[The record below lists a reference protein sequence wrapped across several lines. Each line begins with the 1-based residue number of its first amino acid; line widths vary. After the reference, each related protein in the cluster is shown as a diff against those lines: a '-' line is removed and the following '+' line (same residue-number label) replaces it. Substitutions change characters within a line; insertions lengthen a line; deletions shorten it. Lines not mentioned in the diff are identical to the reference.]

1 MAHAAHRHTPDDTS
15 GASGAPGSTA
25 LSAGADPVPGTG
37 QAGPSLSLPPTAAL
51 TAGRGGQPRLL
62 VDAPAGYGEVYLHG
76 ATVTSW
82 RPRGSKEVI
91 FTSRQAVFDGRTA
104 IRGGVPLCLPVF
116 SDGIHGDA
124 RPRHGWA
131 RTSPWRLLS
140 VSPTREAGVRALFL
154 LSRDHLTALYE
165 VEVGHELV
173 LSLSLRN
180 DAASPRTVEAALH
193 TYLAVHDVT
202 GTEVSGLDG
211 APFTDNLSG
220 SVLSGLPENPPPGAG
235 GRHLLQRGPV
245 TVSGPVD
252 RIYRSESDLRVSDP
266 GHHRVITV
274 RKRNAAS
281 TIVWNPWSTGSAA
294 MPDMADDEFAS
305 MLCVEAGA
313 VRQDAPTIMPG
324 ESWSMRAV
332 VGTEPA

>member
-1 MAHAAHRHTPDDTS
+1 MAYHAGSGPRHEPLGETRGAHP
-15 GASGAPGSTA
+15 
-25 LSAGADPVPGTG
+25 
-37 QAGPSLSLPPTAAL
+37 SLPPTAAL
-51 TAGRGGQPRLL
+51 APGRGGQPRLL
-62 VDAPAGYGEVYLHG
+62 VDAPAGYGEIYLHG

-82 RPRGSKEVI
+82 RPRGGREVI

-116 SDGIHGDA
+116 SDGIHGGA
-124 RPRHGWA
+124 SPRHGWA
-131 RTSPWRLLS
+131 RTSLWRLLS
-140 VSPTREAGVRALFL
+140 VSATRQGGARALLL

-165 VEVGHELV
+165 VEVGHELG

-180 DAASPRTVEAALH
+180 DAAFPRTVEAALH

-202 GTEVSGLDG
+202 GTQVSGLDG
-211 APFTDNLSG
+211 ALFSDNLTGTVSG
-220 SVLSGLPENPPPGAG
+220 TVLSGLPEGPSPGAG
-235 GRHLLQRGPV
+235 GRYRAQRGPV

-266 GHHRVITV
+266 GHRRVITV
-274 RKRNAAS
+274 RKQNAAS